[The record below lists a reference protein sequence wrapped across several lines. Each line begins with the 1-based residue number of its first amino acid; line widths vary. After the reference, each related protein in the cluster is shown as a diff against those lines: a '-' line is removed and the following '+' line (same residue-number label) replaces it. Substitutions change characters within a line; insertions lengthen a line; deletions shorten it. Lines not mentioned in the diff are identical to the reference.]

1 MSGKNAPKAVQTN
14 GTERVIESGVF
25 NDVEV
30 LTKVEASRFLKCG
43 MSTLPKLGLPIIRM
57 GRSVKYLKRDLE
69 TYLLENR
76 QGGTNE

>member
-1 MSGKNAPKAVQTN
+1 MTERKSPKALRSN
-14 GTERVIESGVF
+14 GGERVIESGVF

-30 LTKVEASRFLKCG
+30 LTKVEASRVLKCG